1 MFNANIISKFA
12 NNFWVKRCIYIFHK
26 FKSQKKCKS
35 CAQDMTER
43 IWFHRAKQTS
53 NIVRNIC
60 NWSNPTRALRLF
72 SLDAVLVRLLLSFS
86 LLVAVCIKYFFSS
99 ASFALYRLVSTFWH
113 RLHIVNVRILRAYN
127 GPYPREVVTIY
138 FVVAFMHVTY
148 KINQNY
154 DKLINCNWNKSISVH
169 LKRSNCEAQLC
180 SLANQAAIVSRIKCR
195 SMHSISHSN

>member
-1 MFNANIISKFA
+1 MSQLDS
-12 NNFWVKRCIYIFHK
+12 VKRCIYIFHK

-86 LLVAVCIKYFFSS
+86 LLVAVCINIFFFVRFVRAISPCVDVL
-99 ASFALYRLVSTFWH
+99 ASFAYRECADLARVQWTVSAWGRYYLF
-113 RLHIVNVRILRAYN
+113 
-127 GPYPREVVTIY
+127 
-138 FVVAFMHVTY
+138 
-148 KINQNY
+148 
-154 DKLINCNWNKSISVH
+154 
-169 LKRSNCEAQLC
+169 RSSFHACY
-180 SLANQAAIVSRIKCR
+180 I
-195 SMHSISHSN
+195 